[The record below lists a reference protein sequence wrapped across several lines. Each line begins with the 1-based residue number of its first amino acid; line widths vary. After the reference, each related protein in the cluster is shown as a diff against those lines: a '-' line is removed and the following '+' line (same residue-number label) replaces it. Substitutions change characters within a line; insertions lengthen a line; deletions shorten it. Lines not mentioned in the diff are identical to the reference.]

1 MDESLKCHI
10 AIVKML
16 FIMLFFPPMS
26 ISTLILAAGK
36 GTRMKSEKS
45 KVMHEILGHPLVW
58 YTVTIGLS
66 LGPDII
72 GVIGHGRE
80 QVGPYLS
87 SMGIKTAV
95 QDPPLG
101 TGHAV
106 LVARE
111 IIEQNQC
118 DDIIIIPGDM
128 PLIRKESVE
137 RLIGIYKSSGAQM
150 GILTARLN
158 EPFGYGRIV
167 RNASGYVTGIIE
179 EIDADDA
186 TKAIDEVNTSVYIV
200 NRNFLINAVGRIRN
214 GNAKGEYY
222 LTDIVKMA
230 EGVVGAETM
239 EPDEANGINSRDQL
253 AYAAGV
259 MQERINLIHMRQGVS
274 IKAPGSTWISP
285 ESEIGRDVEIWPN
298 VHIMGKSV
306 IGDNTVIMP
315 GAWIKDSNLGT
326 GCSIGNCAHI
336 EGAAVPG
343 GSVIESYRRL

>member
-1 MDESLKCHI
+1 
-10 AIVKML
+10 
-16 FIMLFFPPMS
+16 MLFFRPMS

-58 YTVTIGLS
+58 YPVTIGLS
-66 LGPDII
+66 IGPDMI

-87 SMGIKTAV
+87 SMGIRTAV

-111 IIEQNQC
+111 LLVQLNC

-137 RLIGIYKSSGAQM
+137 RLIGIYKSSGAEM

-158 EPFGYGRIV
+158 QPFGYGRII
-167 RNASGYVTGIIE
+167 RDSSGYVTGIVE

-200 NRNFLINAVGRIRN
+200 NRNFLIDSVGRIRN
-214 GNAKGEYY
+214 DNAKGEYY

-230 EGVVGAETM
+230 ARVVGAETM
-239 EPDEANGINSRDQL
+239 DADEANGINSRDQL
-253 AYAAGV
+253 AYAGSV
-259 MQERINLIHMRQGVS
+259 MQERINLGHMKEGVS
-274 IKAPGSTWISP
+274 IVAPESTWISP
-285 ESEIGRDVEIWPN
+285 ESVIGRDVEIWPN

-315 GAWIKDSNLGT
+315 GAWVKDSNLGA
-326 GCSIGNCAHI
+326 GCRIGNCAHI
-336 EGAAVPG
+336 EGAAIPG
-343 GSVIESYRRL
+343 GSVIEPFRRL

>member
-1 MDESLKCHI
+1 
-10 AIVKML
+10 ML
-16 FIMLFFPPMS
+16 IMIFFRLMS

-58 YTVTIGLS
+58 YPVTIGLL
-66 LGPDII
+66 LGQDIM

-111 IIEQNQC
+111 LLEQNQS

-150 GILTARLN
+150 GILTARLP

-167 RNASGYVTGIIE
+167 RNSSGYVTGIIE
-179 EIDADDA
+179 EIDATPDI
-186 TKAIDEVNTSVYIV
+186 KAIDEVNTSVYIV
-200 NRNFLINAVGRIRN
+200 NRKFLIDAVGRIKN
-214 GNAKGEYY
+214 DNAKGEYY

-230 EGVVGAETM
+230 AGVVGAETM
-239 EPDEANGINSRDQL
+239 ELEEANGINSRDQL
-253 AYAAGV
+253 ACAAGI
-259 MQERINLIHMRQGVS
+259 MQDRINLRHMREGVS
-274 IKAPGSTWISP
+274 IIAPKSTWISP

-315 GAWIKDSNLGT
+315 GAWVKDSNLGA
-326 GCSIGNCAHI
+326 GCSIGHCSHI
-336 EGAAVPG
+336 EGTAVPG
-343 GSVIESYRRL
+343 GSVIESFRRLKS

>member
-1 MDESLKCHI
+1 
-10 AIVKML
+10 
-16 FIMLFFPPMS
+16 MLFFRPMS

-58 YTVTIGLS
+58 YPATIGFS

-87 SMGIKTAV
+87 SMGIRTAV

-111 IIEQNQC
+111 LLGQNHC

-137 RLIGIYKSSGAQM
+137 KLIGIYKSSGAEM
-150 GILTARLN
+150 GILTAKLHD
-158 EPFGYGRIV
+158 PFGYGRVV
-167 RNASGYVTGIIE
+167 RNGSGYVTGIIE
-179 EIDADDA
+179 EIDADKDI
-186 TKAIDEVNTSVYIV
+186 KAIKEVNTSVYIV
-200 NRNFLINAVGRIRN
+200 NRKFLIDAVGRIKN
-214 GNAKGEYY
+214 NNAKGEYY
-222 LTDIVKMA
+222 LTDIVRMA
-230 EGVVGAETM
+230 DGVVGAETM

-253 AYAAGV
+253 AHAACV
-259 MQERINLIHMRQGVS
+259 MQDRINLGHMTEGVS
-274 IKAPGSTWISP
+274 IKAPKSTWISP
-285 ESEIGRDVEIWPN
+285 EAVIGRDVEIWPN

-306 IGDNTVIMP
+306 VGDNTVIMP
-315 GAWIKDSNLGT
+315 GAWLKDSNLGA
-326 GCSIGNCAHI
+326 GCNIGHSAYI

-343 GSVIESYRRL
+343 GSVIESFRRL